1 MVDIILDT
9 LIDAIK
15 ILPFLFLAFLII
27 ELVEHKFSRQSK
39 KIIAKSGKFG
49 PVVGATLG
57 LVPQCG
63 FSVLATNLYITRII
77 TLGTLI
83 AVYLSTS
90 DEMLPILLSRRV
102 EGILILKIFGIK
114 LLVAILAGVVI
125 DFKRRKIDVSPIN
138 YDLCEDEHC
147 HCEKNIL
154 LSSLHHTFKTLL
166 FISIITFIL
175 NFIMMVMGED
185 ILSKIFM
192 KDNLLGPVFASL
204 VGLIP
209 NCASSVMLTELFL
222 GGAISFSSMI
232 AGLLTGSG
240 VALLVLFRAN
250 KNMKDNLKILFL
262 VYFIGAISGIILELM
277 GMFL

>member
-102 EGILILKIFGIK
+102 DGILILKIFGIK

-147 HCEKNIL
+147 HCDENIL
-154 LSSLHHTFKTLL
+154 FSSLHHTFKTLL

-175 NFIMMVMGED
+175 NFIMMVVGED

-192 KDNLLGPVFASL
+192 KDNLFGPVLASL

-250 KNMKDNLKILFL
+250 KNMKENLKILFL